1 MASSQSALGH
11 AKRKSPRAGSTAASA
26 PVSPNDLARLILAA
40 SHDGRN
46 LDAWRSELVSALT
59 ELQQRRQAD
68 KNRAAGIAKRTA
80 RDRNLRA
87 DIALSDAGGCTF
99 RRDSAMQKARDAK
112 ALGLPADVIAGAV
125 RGHVI
130 NARAANH
137 GAIRLRRQAQQL
149 REAGKAVS
157 R

>member
-1 MASSQSALGH
+1 MAARTSAPRHTARL
-11 AKRKSPRAGSTAASA
+11 SPRLSA
-26 PVSPNDLARLILAA
+26 PPAVSPDDLAYLIRAVA
-40 SHDGRN
+40 QDGRN
-46 LDAWRSELVSALT
+46 LDAWRRELVSALQ

-68 KNRAAGIAKRTA
+68 ANRLAGIAKRTA

-112 ALGLPADVIAGAV
+112 ALGLPADVIAGTV
-125 RGHVI
+125 REHVT
-130 NARAANH
+130 NARTANH
-137 GAIRLRRQAQQL
+137 AAIRLRRQARQL
-149 REAGKAVS
+149 REAAKAVS